1 VTSPH
6 PVAFSATAALSDQR
20 RVRHGTIYTAAQLNV
35 CKGARGKG
43 DRILLK
49 GITGDTVNADC
60 ADVVFPVTT
69 IEGKRYAI
77 FM

>member
-1 VTSPH
+1 M
-6 PVAFSATAALSDQR
+6 FATLS
-20 RVRHGTIYTAAQLNV
+20 RHTQLHV

-43 DRILLK
+43 KRILLK
-49 GITGDTVNADC
+49 GITGDTVNAEH

-69 IEGKRYAI
+69 IEGKRYAT